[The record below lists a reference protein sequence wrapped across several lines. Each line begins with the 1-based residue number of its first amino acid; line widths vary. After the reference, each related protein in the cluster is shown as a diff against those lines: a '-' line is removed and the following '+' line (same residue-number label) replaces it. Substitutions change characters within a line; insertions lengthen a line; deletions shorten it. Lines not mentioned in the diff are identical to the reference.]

1 MELSDL
7 HAAVGDPS
15 LDSVTFLNEV
25 ADRYPDAV
33 SFAAGRPSEDFF
45 RVGDLDRYL
54 RRYCAF
60 LASERGFDERRI
72 VRTLFQY
79 GRTKG
84 ITADLVARHL
94 AVDEGI
100 TADPESVVVTV
111 GAQEAMLL
119 VLRALRRDGRDV
131 ALAVSPTYA
140 GFTGAARLVDMPVVP
155 VASGERG
162 IDLDDLR
169 ERLRATRGEGLRPRC
184 LYLVPDFSNPTG
196 LSLDIP
202 TRRRLLDVAARED
215 LLLLEDN
222 PYGHFTGR
230 GDRLPTLKA
239 LDEEA
244 RVIYLGSFAK
254 TASPGVRVGF
264 AVADQRVTVRGRTT
278 GYLADELAKIKSMV
292 TVNTSPISQA
302 LVAGQLLEHDFSLY
316 AANAEARASYR
327 RNLDL
332 VCDGLRQRFPAGQAG
347 EVRWN
352 VPTGGFFVVLSVPFR
367 ADDEM
372 LEHSARAHRVLW
384 TPMGHFYPEPGAG
397 DHQLRLSCSL
407 LTPAE
412 IGTGLDRLADLVAEQ
427 TRPETAETAEVAETV
442 ETAEVVRAGP
452 RA

>member
-7 HAAVGDPS
+7 SAVVGDP
-15 LDSVTFLNEV
+15 LMDSVTFLNEV

-45 RVGDLDRYL
+45 HVGDLDRYV

-60 LASERGFDERRI
+60 LASDRHCDDRQI
-72 VRTLFQY
+72 VRALFQY

-84 ITADLVARHL
+84 IVRDLVARHL

-100 TADPESVVVTV
+100 VADPESIVVTV

-140 GFTGAARLVDMPVVP
+140 GFTGAARLVGMPVVP
-155 VASGERG
+155 VASGEHG
-162 IDLDDLR
+162 IDIDDLR
-169 ERLRATRGEGLRPRC
+169 ERLRATHREGLRPRC

-196 LSLDIP
+196 TSLDIP
-202 TRRRLLDVAARED
+202 TRLRLIEVAAREN

-222 PYGHFTGR
+222 PYGHFTGH

-239 LDEEA
+239 LDEGA
-244 RVIYLGSFAK
+244 GVIYLGSFAK

-264 AVADQRVTVRGRTT
+264 AVADQRVTVRGRVT

-302 LVAGQLLEHDFSLY
+302 LVAGQLLEHDFSLFE
-316 AANAEARASYR
+316 ANAGVRASYR

-332 VCDGLRQRFPAGQAG
+332 VCDGLQKRFPAGRGQG
-347 EVRWN
+347 VRWN

-367 ADDEM
+367 AVDET
-372 LEHSARAHRVLW
+372 LERSARVHRVLW
-384 TPMGHFYPEPGAG
+384 TPMGHFYAEPGAG

-407 LTPAE
+407 LTPTE
-412 IGTGLDRLADLVAEQ
+412 ISTGLDRLADLVAEQ
-427 TRPETAETAEVAETV
+427 TRREG
-442 ETAEVVRAGP
+442 VRAGP
-452 RA
+452 GT